1 MKVKNADIICY
12 MLTSLVYL
20 QQGNVK
26 KSRKIKGVNI
36 DKENLQLR
44 MTRKILMRFSGKMFL
59 MTMLIVI
66 KNSLFR
72 VNAMLQQ

>member
-1 MKVKNADIICY
+1 

>member
-1 MKVKNADIICY
+1 

-44 MTRKILMRFSGKMFL
+44 TTRKILMRFSGKMFL